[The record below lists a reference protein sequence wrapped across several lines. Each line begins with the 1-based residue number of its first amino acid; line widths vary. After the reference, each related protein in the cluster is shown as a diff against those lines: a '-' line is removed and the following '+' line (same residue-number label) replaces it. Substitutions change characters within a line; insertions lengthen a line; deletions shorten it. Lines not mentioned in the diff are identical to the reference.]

1 MATFIVDQNGDDAA
15 AESAGTT
22 LREAIAEA
30 DASGGADT
38 ILFDP
43 TVFTG
48 GAANTI
54 HLVQGELL
62 VDTDVTIN
70 GDIDGDDIADVTVSG
85 DALQDD
91 ATRLDGLGNTI
102 TDVVGNTNDTDNS
115 RVFAIVGTAEV
126 ALNGLIITGG
136 RISGAV
142 DGAGVLVDDR
152 AELLFTNGSISG
164 NKAATNTRD
173 GGGLLNDGKVEL
185 VNSDVSFNSADNG
198 AGIRNRG
205 ELIAENTTITN
216 NIAEDQGG
224 GLFTSGGQ
232 FFFGGR
238 LNEGYATLTNVTIA
252 DNIVTDRNGTGGG
265 IQAYDRNLFDVTRT
279 GNVELI
285 HTTITGNSATGAGG
299 GISLQEATVF
309 AYNSIILGNGATTNA
324 EVNIVPGTLPVF
336 YDGGG
341 NILTGDPG
349 QVFDQTIVR
358 AGGDGLLG
366 TADDAQGGV
375 LANNGGPFQSVALR
389 NSDTNPALDVG
400 LGLDIDTDATG
411 APRAIDRP
419 GVDNGGI
426 VDAGA
431 LELQQGTV
439 AAPEALNSF
448 VVNTNAGFDQ
458 FDGLTSLVEAIAL
471 AESDPDPNTIT
482 FDPTVFTGGAAN
494 IIRLSETLEFDTTVT
509 IDGDLNNDGVADIV
523 LSGDRAGDDV
533 STTTRTG
540 LTITDVLNSPSFTR
554 FDVTETRL
562 KDNVQILSVNSG
574 ADVSLNGL
582 VLTGGADLEVFNTVK
597 FGVGGAGYVGGTLSI
612 SNSTV
617 AGNIAN
623 REGGAFLNAGSLSLT
638 DTTLSNNLAPSGGA
652 ISNADGTLRTE
663 RVTFADNLAQT
674 ESGTGTPR
682 GGGLYNDGRATLI
695 NTTFFGNRAAGQ
707 FGEGGAIHHEGPA
720 SSFDD
725 QTLDLLNVT
734 ITGNTSA
741 DEGGGVFLDRGPVT
755 ITNTI
760 ILGNDAATDSEISVT
775 GIGNPIINAGGNIFA
790 GDVSQIFYQTEA
802 TVGADGIAGNGDDG
816 LTGRLGD
823 NGGRVQTVALENSNS
838 NPALDV
844 SDIFTLNA
852 DDSDANLDPRAVDR
866 AGVDNGG
873 VLDAGAVEL
882 QQGTVVPVG
891 ATGSLVV
898 NSADDGNLF
907 DGLTSISEALALA
920 NSDPDQSTIT
930 FDPTVFTG
938 GAANIIHLAQGLE
951 ITTDI
956 IIDGDLDNDGRPDI
970 VLSGDVNGDDAT
982 TTDAN
987 GTTITDAENNLNTS
1001 DNVRVMRITNDA
1013 AVTLDGVTVTGG
1025 FLNSNGA
1032 GILAF
1037 PDTMLT
1043 LTNSS
1048 VSGNRTLINGDGAGI
1063 FAGVRSALD
1072 ITNSLIS
1079 QNYAGT
1085 FGGGIYAL
1093 GTTTISDSTIAE
1105 NGARVGGGGLY
1116 VGDGAAFVTNSTFSG
1131 NDTGRGGGIQ
1141 VIGDLVASGITVSGN
1156 TAGVGA
1162 GIGVG
1167 TNGSSF
1173 TLSGTALVQNSTIAN
1188 NVASSPSGNGIGGGV
1203 LADVGTTTLINTT
1216 VTGNAAGTSGGG
1228 VAVGIGRAELQNSI
1242 VLGNSAG
1249 TGPNVEDD
1257 EDIVDNLGNIFGG
1270 DAALVFETT
1279 ATNAGADGLVGTAD
1293 DVLAGQLADNGAP
1306 VQTVSLRN
1314 ADDNPA
1320 IDLGVFTLSDE
1331 TLDVFGNPRFI
1342 DRQTGSATG
1351 VIDAGAEEV
1360 QDGIEVFVETPA
1372 FVVNT
1377 QGDANS
1383 FDGLTSLREA
1393 IALANADPDQ
1403 NTITFDPTVFTG
1415 GAANV
1420 INLTFGD
1427 LKISSALT
1435 IEGDL
1440 DGDDLPDI
1448 VVSADALGDDM
1459 TTIGPNGAIVTDLNN
1474 NTNTTDN
1481 ANRVFTFTEG
1491 SDATVN
1497 GIVVTGGNV
1506 SRGGGVLFE
1515 FGSKGTFQN
1524 SAIVGNEATSGG
1536 GLYNSSDATRLT
1548 NVEIAGNY
1556 AAFSG
1561 GGVGNGRND
1570 QLLAVNVSV
1579 VDNTSNRTGG
1589 GIFNYGRLDLVNTTI
1604 ANNETLF
1611 TFGRGGA
1618 IQNQGTLDI
1627 KNSTITGNSTDFEGG
1642 GINNFGFD
1650 LPVSIQNSIVLGNS
1664 DADGNVQVTES
1675 FSDFGGNI
1683 IGGDAAQVFAS
1694 TVALPG
1700 VDGALNTADDV
1711 IAGQSANNG
1720 GLLTT
1725 VALLNSDG
1733 NPALD
1738 VSNSF
1743 PGSLTPTDATGQSRA
1758 VDRAAVDNGG
1768 VIDAGALELQS
1779 GTSVPFGADPGL
1791 VVDTLSDVF
1800 DPFDGVTSIREAL
1813 QLANGNADA
1822 TEVFFDPTVFIPGQ
1836 DNVIHLTQGT
1846 LVVVQDLIMNGDLD
1860 GDDLPDVTISG
1871 DALSDDAMTTDNVG
1885 AAITDVFNNT
1895 NTADNVQ
1902 VLNVLNTADLTLN
1915 GFTLTGGHTDQR
1927 GGGLNAFY
1935 GTSLLLTNSSISG
1948 NYAERA
1954 AGGLNN
1960 NGVATIFNTAF
1971 VGNSTAGD
1979 GGGLA
1984 TRGSSGSDNNGTFF
1998 GANLTITQNYAADGA
2013 GGIVSGEAGLL
2024 IASSVVGNTS
2034 GNDGGGAEADFFDP
2048 FTIVNS
2054 TISGNTS
2061 ADEGGGIFGQSSSE
2075 IILQNTIIL
2084 GNASTSGE
2092 EIERSGGQTGLT
2104 AFTDQGGNL
2113 ISGDGAAVFANTLVL
2128 DGPDRTA
2135 GTSDDAVSGALD
2147 ATGRLFQSVSLRDD
2161 TSNPARGI
2169 TPVAVVLDETQVR
2182 LDLNDDGD
2190 MDDTAVTL
2198 NFTEIG
2204 ASSNA
2209 LISAFAGTGPTDPPP
2224 DDGGPTDP
2232 PPDDGGPTD
2241 PPPDDGGPTDPP
2253 PDDGG
2258 PTDPPPGDGEPTD
2271 PPPGDGGPDQPTPSD
2286 GDQTFVFSQLMQ
2298 IQGGDGSDTVDFSGL
2313 EEDELPGAFNGVI
2326 VDLDLTSDGESG
2338 TPGQDGAILEDVPQ
2352 KGGAP
2357 VSNGGL
2363 VDIENVI
2370 GSNFDDGIFGNN
2382 EVNVLRGGEG
2392 DDIIAGFA
2400 GDDILS
2406 GGLGA
2411 DEFQG
2416 RTAELD
2422 GDTITDFDVL
2432 DQIRVLSEAFGTS
2445 AVTFEKES
2453 GTVFIDVDDDG
2464 QADIEFTLSG
2474 DFDTLTLAAVSIDT
2488 DVLLS
2493 LAPIF
2498 TEVFQLQEGVALDAS
2513 DINGIFNQ
2521 ALLTGDGAKSFDVK
2535 IADFAAA
2542 GFDNALGV
2550 YEVNESGDIVDTQI
2564 LVNDVKAAVG
2574 TSVIVD
2580 DVEDGHSLGFF
2591 IIQNGADFAGSLT
2604 SGAMLSFVDG
2614 AGNPAN
2620 ISSSA
2625 LRLAVDGSVS
2635 DASVFHSFDASLNID
2650 GQAHAISGIHPD
2662 GTMTIGFEDLIGLG
2676 DSDFQDVVFTVT
2688 MRDGIDL

>member
-1 MATFIVDQNGDDAA
+1 MATFIVDQSGDGAT
-15 AESAGTT
+15 AEAAGTT

-30 DASGGADT
+30 DASSGPDT
-38 ILFDP
+38 IQFDP
-43 TVFTG
+43 TVFSG
-48 GAANTI
+48 GAANTVFLEQGV
-54 HLVQGELL
+54 LVI
-62 VDTDVTIN
+62 DSDVTIN
-70 GDIDGDDIADVTVSG
+70 GDIDGDDIADITVSG
-85 DALQDD
+85 DAQQDD

-102 TDVVGNTNDTDNS
+102 TDVVNNSNDADNS
-115 RVFAIVGTAEV
+115 RVFAIIGTAEV
-126 ALNGLIITGG
+126 ELNGLVITGG

-142 DGAGVLVDDR
+142 DGGGVVVDDR

-164 NKAATNTRD
+164 NTAATNTRD

-185 VNSDVSFNSADNG
+185 INADVSFNSADNG

-232 FFFGGR
+232 LFFGGR
-238 LNEGYATLTNVTIA
+238 LNDGYASLTNVTIA
-252 DNIVTDRNGTGGG
+252 NNTVTDRNGTGGG
-265 IQAYDRNLFDVTRT
+265 IQAYDRNLFDATRT

-285 HTTITGNSATGAGG
+285 HTTITGNSATQAGG
-299 GISLQEATVF
+299 GISLQESTVF

-324 EVNIVPGTLPVF
+324 EVNIVPGTIPVF

-358 AGGDGLLG
+358 AGGDGVLG
-366 TADDAQGGV
+366 TADDAQGGI
-375 LANNGGPFQSVALR
+375 LANNGGPLQSVALR
-389 NSDTNPALDVG
+389 DSNTNPALDVG
-400 LGLDIDTDATG
+400 LGLNNDTDATG

-419 GVDNGGI
+419 GVDNGGV

-431 LELQQGTV
+431 LELQQGTI
-439 AAPEALNSF
+439 ATPEALNSF
-448 VVNTNAGFDQ
+448 VVNTSAGFDQ
-458 FDGLTSLVEAIAL
+458 FDGLTSLVEAIAF
-471 AESDPDPNTIT
+471 AESNPDANTIT

-494 IIRLSETLEFDTTVT
+494 VIRLSETLEFETTIT

-533 STTTRTG
+533 TTTTRTG
-540 LTITDVLNSPSFTR
+540 LTITDVLNSPAFTR
-554 FDVTETRL
+554 FDLTETRL
-562 KDNVQILSVNSG
+562 KDNVQLLSVNSG

-597 FGVGGAGYVGGTLSI
+597 FGAGGAGYIGGSLSI
-612 SNSTV
+612 TNSTV

-638 DTTLSNNLAPSGGA
+638 DTTLSDNLAPAGGA
-652 ISNADGTLRTE
+652 ISNQDGTLRTE
-663 RVTFADNLAQT
+663 RATFVDNLAQT

-682 GGGLYNDGRATLI
+682 GGGLYNDGQATLI
-695 NTTFFGNRAAGQ
+695 NTTFFGNRAAGAT
-707 FGEGGAIHHEGPA
+707 GEGGAIHHEGPVT
-720 SSFDD
+720 SFDD

-734 ITGNTSA
+734 ITGNTA
-741 DEGGGVFLDRGPVT
+741 VDEGGGVFLDRGPVT

-775 GIGNPIINAGGNIFA
+775 GLGDPIINAGGNIFA
-790 GDVSQIFYQTEA
+790 GDVSQIFDQTEA
-802 TVGADGIAGNGDDG
+802 TVGADGIAGTGDDG

-844 SDIFTLNA
+844 SDIYTLDA
-852 DDSDANLDPRAVDR
+852 DDADANLDPRAVDR

-873 VLDAGAVEL
+873 VLDAGAIEL

-938 GAANIIHLAQGLE
+938 GAANIIYLSQGLE

-956 IIDGDLDNDGRPDI
+956 VIDGDLDNDGSPDI
-970 VLSGDVNGDDAT
+970 VLSADVNGDDTT

-987 GTTITDAENNLNTS
+987 GTTITDAENNLNTT
-1001 DNVRVMRITNDA
+1001 DNVRVIRITNDA

-1116 VGDGAAFVTNSTFSG
+1116 VGDGAASVTNSTFSG

-1156 TAGVGA
+1156 TASVGA

-1167 TNGSSF
+1167 NNGSSF

-1188 NVASSPSGNGIGGGV
+1188 NVASNSSGNGSGGGV
-1203 LADVGTTTLINTT
+1203 FADVGTTTLINTT

-1249 TGPNVEDD
+1249 VGPDVEDD
-1257 EDIVDNLGNIFGG
+1257 DDIVDNLGNVIGV

-1279 ATNAGADGLVGTAD
+1279 MTNAGADGLAGTAD
-1293 DVLAGQLADNGAP
+1293 DVLAGLLADNGAP

-1331 TLDVFGNPRFI
+1331 MLDVFGNPRFI

-1351 VIDAGAEEV
+1351 VIDAGAVEV
-1360 QDGIEVFVETPA
+1360 QDGVPVTPETPT

-1393 IALANADPDQ
+1393 IVLANADPDQ

-1420 INLTFGD
+1420 IRLTFGD
-1427 LKISSALT
+1427 LKISSALV
-1435 IEGDL
+1435 IDGDL

-1448 VVSADALGDDM
+1448 VVSSDAMGDDL
-1459 TTIGPNGAIVTDLNN
+1459 TIAGPNGSVVTDLAN
-1474 NTNTTDN
+1474 NTNTSDN
-1481 ANRVFTFTEG
+1481 ASRAFTFTEG
-1491 SDATVN
+1491 SDAIVN
-1497 GIVVTGGNV
+1497 GIVVTGGDI

-1515 FGSKGTFQN
+1515 FNSKGAFQN
-1524 SAIVGNEATSGG
+1524 GAAIGNTAVFGG
-1536 GLYNSSDATRLT
+1536 GIYNSSDATRLT
-1548 NVEIAGNY
+1548 NVEVSGNY
-1556 AAFSG
+1556 ASFSG
-1561 GGVGNGRND
+1561 GGIGNGRND
-1570 QLLAVNVSV
+1570 QILAVNVSV
-1579 VDNTSNRTGG
+1579 VDNASNRTGG
-1589 GIFNYGRLDLVNTTI
+1589 GIFNYGRLELLNGTI
-1604 ANNETLF
+1604 AGNETLF

-1642 GINNFGFD
+1642 GINNFGFS
-1650 LPVSIQNSIVLGNS
+1650 LPVSIQNSIILGNS

-1683 IGGDAAQVFAS
+1683 IAGDAAQVFDA
-1694 TVALPG
+1694 TLALPG
-1700 VDGALNTADDV
+1700 VDGLLNTADDV
-1711 IAGQSANNG
+1711 IAGQFARDG
-1720 GLLTT
+1720 DLLTT
-1725 VALLNSDG
+1725 VALLNSDA

-1743 PGSLTPTDATGQSRA
+1743 PGSLTQTDALGRDRA
-1758 VDRAAVDNGG
+1758 VDRAIVDNGG
-1768 VIDAGALELQS
+1768 AIDAGALELQN
-1779 GTSVPFGADPGL
+1779 GTSVPFAADPGL
-1791 VVDTLSDVF
+1791 IVDTLSDVF

-1813 QLANGNADA
+1813 LLANGDDDV
-1822 TEVFFDPTVFIPGQ
+1822 TEIAFDPTVFIPGQ
-1836 DNVIHLTQGT
+1836 DNVIHLTQGS
-1846 LVVVQDLIMNGDLD
+1846 LVIVHDLIMNGDLD

-1871 DALSDDAMTTDNVG
+1871 DALGDDATTTDNVG
-1885 AAITDVFNNT
+1885 ATITDVFNNA
-1895 NTADNVQ
+1895 NTADNVR
-1902 VLNVLNTADLTLN
+1902 VLNLTNVADLSLN
-1915 GFTLTGGHTDQR
+1915 GFTITGGHTEER
-1927 GGGLNAFY
+1927 GGGLNAGY
-1935 GTSLLLTNSSISG
+1935 GTSLLLSNSSISG

-1954 AGGLNN
+1954 GGGLNN
-1960 NGVATIFNTAF
+1960 NGVATVYHTAF
-1971 VGNSTAGD
+1971 IGNSTGGD
-1979 GGGLA
+1979 GGGIA
-1984 TRGSSGSDNNGTFF
+1984 TRGSSGSDDNGTFF
-1998 GANLTITQNYAADGA
+1998 GANLTLTRNYAADGA

-2024 IASSVVGNTS
+2024 VASTIVGNTS

-2048 FTIVNS
+2048 FTIINS

-2061 ADEGGGIFGQSSSE
+2061 DDEGGGIFGQPTSE
-2075 IILQNTIIL
+2075 IILQNTIVL
-2084 GNASTSGE
+2084 GNAAMSGE
-2092 EIERSGGQTGLT
+2092 EIERSAGETGLA

-2113 ISGDGAAVFANTLVL
+2113 INGDSASIFANTVPL
-2128 DGPDRTA
+2128 DGPDA
-2135 GTSDDAVSGALD
+2135 IPGTSDDVVGAVLD
-2147 ATGRLFQSVSLRDD
+2147 ATGRLFQSVSLGDD
-2161 TSNPARGI
+2161 AGNPARSI
-2169 TPVAVVLDETQVR
+2169 APLAVVLDETQVR
-2182 LDLNDDGD
+2182 LDLNGDGD

-2198 NFTEIG
+2198 NFTDIG
-2204 ASSNA
+2204 ASS
-2209 LISAFAGTGPTDPPP
+2209 SAPLSSFAGSGPTDPPP

-2241 PPPDDGGPTDPP
+2241 PPPDDDGPTDPP
-2253 PDDGG
+2253 SGDGD
-2258 PTDPPPGDGEPTD
+2258 PTD
-2271 PPPGDGGPDQPTPSD
+2271 PTPSD
-2286 GDQTFVFSQLMQ
+2286 ENQTFDFTQLMS
-2298 IQGGDGSDTVDFSGL
+2298 IQGGNGNDTVDFSGL

-2326 VDLDLTSDGESG
+2326 VDLDLGSSGASG
-2338 TPGQDGAILEDVPQ
+2338 TPGQNGAILDDLPRQ
-2352 KGGAP
+2352 DGAP
-2357 VSNGGL
+2357 VTNGAL
-2363 VDIENVI
+2363 IDIENVI
-2370 GSNFDDGIFGNN
+2370 GSGFDDGIFGNN
-2382 EVNVLRGGEG
+2382 EINILRGGEG
-2392 DDIIAGFA
+2392 DDIIAGF
-2400 GDDILS
+2400 GGNDILS
-2406 GGLGA
+2406 GGSGA

-2416 RTAELD
+2416 NAAELH

-2432 DQIRVLSEAFGTS
+2432 DQLRVLSEAFGTS
-2445 AVTFEKES
+2445 AVTFDPDT
-2453 GTVFIDVDDDG
+2453 GTVVIDVGDDG
-2464 QADIEFTLSG
+2464 DTHIEFSLSG
-2474 DFDTLTLAAVSIDT
+2474 EFDTLTLAAVTADT

-2493 LAPIF
+2493 LAPLF
-2498 TEVFQLQEGVALDAS
+2498 AEAFQLQEGRALAAG

-2521 ALLTGDGAKSFDVK
+2521 ALLTGNGTRTFEID
-2535 IADFAAA
+2535 IADIATAA
-2542 GFDNALGV
+2542 FDNTLGV
-2550 YEVNESGDIVDTQI
+2550 YEITRTGDIVDTQI
-2564 LVNDVKAAVG
+2564 LVGDVSNAVG
-2574 TSVIVD
+2574 TSVTVA
-2580 DVEDGHSLGFF
+2580 DVEDGNSLGFF
-2591 IIQNGADFAGSLT
+2591 IIQDGAEFADSLT
-2604 SGAMLSFVDG
+2604 SDATLSFVDG
-2614 AGNPAN
+2614 GGGAGN
-2620 ISSSA
+2620 IGSGA
-2625 LRLAVDGSVS
+2625 LSLAVNGV
-2635 DASVFHSFDASLNID
+2635 AAEAPVFHSFDASLNVD
-2650 GQAHAISGIHPD
+2650 GQEHAISGIDQD
-2662 GTMTIGFEDLIGLG
+2662 GTLTIGFEDLVGLG

-2688 MRDGIDL
+2688 LRDGFDL